1 MFGKFFKAKGK
12 LYLCSLFALCAVL
25 LCCASFAV
33 VNIFGGSSVF
43 KNENNSHNDT
53 TASAAV
59 SSEIVTLTGNCADMA
74 TQWTNALAKSKANN
88 KVITVKLG
96 ANWTAVSNTN
106 FTTSFGGASDASNSY
121 ANPFY
126 FGALCVYSGANIV
139 LDLNGHSLN
148 RNLFTSANINNS
160 KDDLISGGRV
170 ITVSGGT
177 LEVTDGG
184 SGGQITGG
192 RAAVEGG
199 GVLLLGSANFTL
211 SSGIIRNNKS
221 YDGGA
226 VRIRDSSRFVMN
238 GGSISSNYAVSQSI
252 INCYKG
258 GAFIMNGGTISSN
271 TCYSD
276 CGSAIYTAQSGA
288 ANTIQL
294 LGGQITGNISDATGE
309 QCAVRCN
316 NSIGDTI
323 VLENVII
330 ANNTVKSSGIS
341 YGFTFGAKAKVT
353 LKAGVQIYGHNNGDF
368 YLPDGLSFTIS
379 GALNANGKTTHIG
392 IKMAKPGAFSTG
404 YGTANSSVNPS
415 NYFFSNDTNYYVT
428 NSGTGSSMRPALV
441 AQPSTPVKQTT
452 LTWQYSTNNS
462 TWTSVAN
469 GGTSHTVN
477 FSASKYYIRAM
488 NGSSAITSFTKNFS
502 YYNNAG
508 TSKVTTNT
516 ISSYQTVGTYTFTA
530 GSVSAT
536 AVNTYKNPSFTLK
549 IEAKPITVSWSNTDR
564 KSVV

>member
-1 MFGKFFKAKGK
+1 MFWSSLKAKGK

-25 LCCASFAV
+25 LCCASFAF

-43 KNENNSHNDT
+43 KNENNSHSDT
-53 TASAAV
+53 TASAAA
-59 SSEIVTLTGNCADMA
+59 SSDIVTLTGNCANMA
-74 TQWTNALAKSKANN
+74 TQWTNALAKSKAN
-88 KVITVKLG
+88 KALITVKLG

-252 INCYKG
+252 INCYRG

-341 YGFTFGAKAKVT
+341 YGFTFGAMAKVT

-516 ISSYQTVGTYTFTA
+516 
-530 GSVSAT
+530 
-536 AVNTYKNPSFTLK
+536 K
-549 IEAKPITVSWSNTDR
+549 IGRASCRERV
-564 KSVV
+564 